1 MKTVVERFLSYIK
14 IDTTSDEDSQSYPS
28 TPNQLILGKR
38 IAGELRKLGLE
49 DVEQDKSGYV
59 TATIPANVEN
69 VPVLGLI
76 AHLDTSD
83 AVSGKNIKPHINR
96 YLGGDIILNKG
107 ENILIQEKE
116 YSQLSR
122 CQGKELIVTDGTT
135 LLGADDKAGVAEIIT
150 MAERLLAKDAPFHG
164 KIRLCFTPDEEI
176 GQGTKYFDV
185 KKFNAD
191 YAYTVDGGPLGEL
204 EYENFNAATAIVK
217 ITGYSIHPGSAKD
230 KMINSSVLG
239 CDFVARLPQKEQPYH
254 TEGREGF
261 YHVIDIAGTVEE
273 CTIKI
278 AVRDHDEA
286 NFARRKQLLHTIVA
300 EINKEWGKTVAA
312 VNIKDTY
319 YNMKAIIEKHMEL
332 IDSAKAAFIECGVEP
347 VIVPIRGGTDGAK
360 LSRAGLPCPNLST
373 GGCNFH
379 SRFEFIPVEDME
391 TMVEVLVKLAH
402 NFTKM

>member
-28 TPNQLILGKR
+28 TPNQLILGKS
-38 IAGELRKLGLE
+38 IAEELRELGLE
-49 DVEQDKSGYV
+49 DVEQDKYGYV
-59 TATIPANVEN
+59 TATIPANIEN

-83 AVSGKNIKPHINR
+83 AVPGNNIKPHISR
-96 YLGGDIILNKG
+96 YIDGDIVK
-107 ENILIQEKE
+107 
-116 YSQLSR
+116 
-122 CQGKELIVTDGTT
+122 CQGKELIATDGTT

-150 MAERLLAKDAPFHG
+150 MAERLLAKDAPLHG

-239 CDFVARLPQKEQPYH
+239 CDFVARLPQKEQPAH

-261 YHVIDIAGTVEE
+261 YHVIDITGTVEE

-286 NFARRKQLLHTIVA
+286 NFERRKQLLNNIAA
-300 EINKEWGKTVAA
+300 EINKEWGKTAVV
-312 VNIKDTY
+312 VNIKDSY

-332 IDSAKAAFIECGVEP
+332 IDSAKAAFMECGVEP

-373 GGCNFH
+373 GGYNFH

-391 TMVEVLVKLAH
+391 TMVEVLVSLAH